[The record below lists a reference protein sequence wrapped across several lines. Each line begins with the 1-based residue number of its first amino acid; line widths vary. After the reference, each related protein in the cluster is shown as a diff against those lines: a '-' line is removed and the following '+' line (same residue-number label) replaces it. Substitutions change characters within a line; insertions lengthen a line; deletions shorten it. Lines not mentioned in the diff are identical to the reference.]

1 MTVSLL
7 RATVAGL
14 LTFGLLGLVLG
25 QILWAV
31 VPDEWS
37 VDATNAAGF
46 AALAVY
52 AAVGGLAGAWEAR
65 RAGLRGR
72 SALLGAVLGPLLGA
86 LLILV
91 LDPDASL
98 WTLAGLLAV
107 IGAAGAAG
115 AAWLGRGRRPAY

>member
-1 MTVSLL
+1 MTVPLL

-25 QILWAV
+25 QILWTV

-46 AALAVY
+46 AAVALY

-72 SALLGAVLGPLLGA
+72 AALLGA
-86 LLILV
+86 LLVIA
-91 LDPDASL
+91 LDPDASR
-98 WTLAGLLAV
+98 WTIAGVLVV
-107 IGAAGAAG
+107 IGAAGTAG
-115 AAWLGRGRRPAY
+115 AAWLGRARRPAY

>member
-46 AALAVY
+46 AAVALY

-86 LLILV
+86 LLVIA

-98 WTLAGLLAV
+98 WTLAGCACWP
-107 IGAAGAAG
+107 GSAPPGWAAAA
-115 AAWLGRGRRPAY
+115 PA

>member
-1 MTVSLL
+1 MTVPLL

-46 AALAVY
+46 AAVALY
-52 AAVGGLAGAWEAR
+52 AAIGGLAGAWEAR

-86 LLILV
+86 LLVIA

-98 WTLAGLLAV
+98 WTIAGVLVV

>member
-46 AALAVY
+46 AALALY
-52 AAVGGLAGAWEAR
+52 AAVGGLAGAWKRAAQASAAAR
-65 RAGLRGR
+65 RCSARCSVRCSAR
-72 SALLGAVLGPLLGA
+72 S
-86 LLILV
+86 
-91 LDPDASL
+91 
-98 WTLAGLLAV
+98 
-107 IGAAGAAG
+107 
-115 AAWLGRGRRPAY
+115 